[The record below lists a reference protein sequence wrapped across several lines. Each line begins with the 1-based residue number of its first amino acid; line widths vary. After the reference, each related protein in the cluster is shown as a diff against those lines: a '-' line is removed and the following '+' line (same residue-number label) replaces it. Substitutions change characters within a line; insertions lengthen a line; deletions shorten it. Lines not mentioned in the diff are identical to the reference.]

1 MLRSPR
7 RKYVSG
13 TPASLFTLDFTSRV
27 NNFIKKNAIVP
38 ASIFAK
44 ETTVSKLNAFLLVL
58 TNIQIECILS
68 RKMAKGRKNKIDYGC
83 DI

>member
-7 RKYVSG
+7 RKYG
-13 TPASLFTLDFTSRV
+13 TPASLFTLNFTSRV
-27 NNFIKKNAIVP
+27 NNYIKKMLLFVQVG
-38 ASIFAK
+38 IFAK
-44 ETTVSKLNAFLLVL
+44 ETTDSKLNAFLLVL

-68 RKMAKGRKNKIDYGC
+68 RKMAKGRKNQIDYGC